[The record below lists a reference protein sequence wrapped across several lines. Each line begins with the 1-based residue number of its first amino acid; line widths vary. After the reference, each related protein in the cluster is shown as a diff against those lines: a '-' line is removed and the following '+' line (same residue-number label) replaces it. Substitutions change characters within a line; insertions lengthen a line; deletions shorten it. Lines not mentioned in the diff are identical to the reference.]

1 MKLYRGY
8 NKDYPNWGI
17 RPNQN
22 YIWTTDDIDYALKY
36 TKLFDNGGL
45 VEFDVDVNQLNLA
58 DDYDGEELFGDEWYD
73 FGGLIDADND
83 MIQVFIDNGFNS
95 ALLDNS
101 GIDCYLLFDKKLIK
115 SAKELPLNNIE
126 NKLNESYQLFKN
138 IYLKE
143 HTGFIVRETPASY
156 LTYIKN
162 YIQKVLDYE
171 PNANNYPFITEDKK
185 YYWDRIAGYYNVDT
199 KEFIY
204 ISPDETHQN
213 EEEFYEKNYVRFF
226 IADIKHRALYVSH
239 IDYNIAYK
247 GYKAIKEKYKDFGI
261 EYSVVEWYENND
273 WKEITFDDKGHKV
286 KITQIY
292 EEFKKYVMPLYE
304 QHFNKEINEVLRIAG
319 VQRLN
324 ESWTDSNNLYN
335 IYENYTPYNVLV
347 AFKEGEKNIWFPLIK
362 PTEYKQALLEFMK
375 MGELVRFP
383 KDKVFK
389 WLEIIMKN
397 TCILSSNTFLAGHEM
412 YFPFDDIIDAYP
424 EAENLE
430 QDYYVFSKF
439 LEDKGFYNW
448 CKLPDGSPAWS
459 DYGLKPLWNILDE
472 YKEDMTIEQV
482 LVLVNRCLDVY
493 HQQGDLASAFIEGGS
508 SSLTKIS
515 NECVKN
521 NGNIINESYLKTYNG
536 IIYYTKSEN
545 VFINTIN
552 ARFKNIPIRVIYDL
566 KNRLYVFGDA
576 NKFVHTQMMNYILV
590 NTKLYSTKGWNQ
602 SYFNEDGNYW
612 RDGYI
617 EDNLFNAQCA
627 LFQIIWDD
635 DIEKYT
641 KYDGYDT
648 GYFTTIDNKMYV
660 VCRQNELKYCEKVPL
675 LWNNHWFSQKY
686 DNMKD
691 FQLNESIF
699 GETLGY

>member
-22 YIWTTDDIDYALKY
+22 YIWTTDDIDYALEY

-58 DDYDGEELFGDEWYD
+58 DDYDGEKLFGDEWYD

-213 EEEFYEKNYVRFF
+213 EEEYYKKNYVRFF

-247 GYKAIKEKYKDFGI
+247 GYKAIEEKYKDFGI

-304 QHFNKEINEVLRIAG
+304 QQFNKEINEVLRIAG
-319 VQRLN
+319 IQ
-324 ESWTDSNNLYN
+324 
-335 IYENYTPYNVLV
+335 
-347 AFKEGEKNIWFPLIK
+347 
-362 PTEYKQALLEFMK
+362 
-375 MGELVRFP
+375 
-383 KDKVFK
+383 
-389 WLEIIMKN
+389 
-397 TCILSSNTFLAGHEM
+397 
-412 YFPFDDIIDAYP
+412 
-424 EAENLE
+424 
-430 QDYYVFSKF
+430 
-439 LEDKGFYNW
+439 
-448 CKLPDGSPAWS
+448 
-459 DYGLKPLWNILDE
+459 
-472 YKEDMTIEQV
+472 
-482 LVLVNRCLDVY
+482 
-493 HQQGDLASAFIEGGS
+493 
-508 SSLTKIS
+508 
-515 NECVKN
+515 
-521 NGNIINESYLKTYNG
+521 INESKYTVKGITFYEDPSIKWIKTQLNNG
-536 IIYYTKSEN
+536 KELRIAIDGNLDEPYFGQWLVWDAYSANHNKAFQILGMYEEDS
-545 VFINTIN
+545 INLRLSKDAITYWRYSDNQIN
-552 ARFKNIPIRVIYDL
+552 KLSQCEDI
-566 KNRLYVFGDA
+566 
-576 NKFVHTQMMNYILV
+576 Q
-590 NTKLYSTKGWNQ
+590 KLYPN
-602 SYFNEDGNYW
+602 
-612 RDGYI
+612 GYKLI
-617 EDNLFNAQCA
+617 KE
-627 LFQIIWDD
+627 W
-635 DIEKYT
+635 
-641 KYDGYDT
+641 
-648 GYFTTIDNKMYV
+648 
-660 VCRQNELKYCEKVPL
+660 
-675 LWNNHWFSQKY
+675 
-686 DNMKD
+686 
-691 FQLNESIF
+691 
-699 GETLGY
+699 